1 MDDATFVRIAKALA
15 DPTRAA
21 IVRALRES
29 GPLNCS
35 QVCAMFPQ
43 SQPTISHHL
52 RTLHDA
58 GVLGARKQ
66 GVFHVLSLREAT
78 LRSFARSLGA
88 GARSKAAGTPRP
100 AKARPG
106 AAPAKKTRARSA

>member
-21 IVRALRES
+21 IVRALREA

-88 GARSKAAGTPRP
+88 GAPRKAGAPARP
-100 AKARPG
+100 ARPRPG
-106 AAPAKKTRARSA
+106 AGAAKRPRARGA